1 MRLKIGAAAV
11 AAVAVTMAVAGPG
24 SAVAQDTKPP
34 YWASLDADEAILRR
48 GPSQQMRALWQYQRP
63 GLPVKILAIHED
75 WRRIE
80 EPDGTT
86 GWMHRSLL
94 SGQRTAIVTAAVAP
108 MRVAKS
114 PDAAIAYRAEAGVI
128 GRISDC
134 GNGWCD
140 FDVLGR
146 RGFIAADAIWG
157 DEALQ

>member
-11 AAVAVTMAVAGPG
+11 VAVAVTMAVAGPG

-146 RGFIAADAIWG
+146 RGFIATDAIWG